1 MVTRSFALNVII
13 GTLQV
18 IIRTINLCV
27 PFPVSW
33 FPGPR
38 DAMIRAFSRLSAPV
52 IAVGMRPS
60 ASRRRR
66 RAVDRRLWQ
75 CTACRRPAHN
85 SNATL
90 TLATNGLSSPQ
101 CWYAPLH
108 HRRAKSSVPQAH

>member
-13 GTLQV
+13 GTLKV

-38 DAMIRAFSRLSAPV
+38 DAMIRAFSQLSAPV
-52 IAVGMRPS
+52 IAVGMR
-60 ASRRRR
+60 R
-66 RAVDRRLWQ
+66 RAVDRRLGQ
-75 CTACRRPAHN
+75 CTACCRPAHN

-108 HRRAKSSVPQAH
+108 HRPAKSSVPQAH